1 MAKEIELIWIRHG
14 QTQWNMDRR
23 FQGQLNP
30 PLNAEGLRQA
40 RRVAQR
46 LAAEGP
52 FDALVSSDLA
62 RAVQTAQA
70 ISAAV
75 RLPISAYYT
84 ELRERHMGRLE
95 GLTHEEAEMSY
106 GPAFRQMSLGKESPE
121 HFRMRAVLA
130 AELIIAQH
138 RDRQRILVTSHG
150 GLIKAFLL
158 AYQLPFQGPLQNTSL
173 TKVVRSGTGKWQ
185 LLTLNDVEHLAT
197 PA

>member
-1 MAKEIELIWIRHG
+1 MKKEIELIWIRHG
-14 QTQWNMDRR
+14 QTQWNIDRR

-40 RRVAQR
+40 HLVAQR
-46 LAAEGP
+46 LAQEGP

-62 RAVQTAQA
+62 RAVQTAQI
-70 ISAAV
+70 ISAAT
-75 RLPISAYYT
+75 RLPISAYYA

-95 GLTHEEAEMSY
+95 GLTQEEAKLSY
-106 GPAFRQMSLGKESPE
+106 GPDFRQMALGKESLE
-121 HFRMRAVLA
+121 HLHMRAVLA

-138 RDRQRILVTSHG
+138 SQHQRILITSHG

-158 AYQLPFQGPLQNTSL
+158 AHQLPFQAPLENTSI
-173 TKVVRSGTGKWQ
+173 TRVVRTETGEWR
-185 LLTLNDVEHLAT
+185 LLTLNDADHLAT